1 MDPIRPEANVRA
13 MGRSIG
19 FLSTT
24 NSEQDERDTM
34 AEMKD
39 RLRADMTAAMKAK
52 EKEKTKVLRAALSSI
67 GNAEVAGD
75 QATELSADA
84 EQAIVAREV
93 RQRKDSAA
101 SYSEAGRDDLARTEL
116 SEIEILQ
123 AYLPTPLTDD
133 ELNTLVDE
141 EVSAAGP
148 DVSMK
153 QMGQIIK
160 AVNAKA
166 EGRADGGRVAAA
178 VKAKLA

>member
-1 MDPIRPEANVRA
+1 
-13 MGRSIG
+13 
-19 FLSTT
+19 
-24 NSEQDERDTM
+24 M

-52 EKEKTKVLRAALSSI
+52 EREKTKVLRAVLASI

-75 QATELSADA
+75 EAAELSAEA

-101 SYSEAGRDDLARTEL
+101 SYTDGGRQDLADAEL
-116 SEIEILQ
+116 AEIEILQ
-123 AYLPTPLTDD
+123 HYLPTPLTDD
-133 ELNTLVDE
+133 ELNELVDA

-148 DVSMK
+148 DVTMK

-160 AVNAKA
+160 AVNTKA
-166 EGRADGGRVAAA
+166 EGRADGGRIAAA
-178 VKAKLA
+178 VKKKLA